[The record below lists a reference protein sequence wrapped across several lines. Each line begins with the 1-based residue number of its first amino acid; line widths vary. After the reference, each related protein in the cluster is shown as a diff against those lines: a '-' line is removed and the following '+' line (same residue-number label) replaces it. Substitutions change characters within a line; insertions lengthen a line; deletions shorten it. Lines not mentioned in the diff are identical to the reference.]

1 MARALSH
8 VSPSGDLV
16 QPNDKRLALDT
27 RLLDIAQRLEKQGSA
42 DDARQLRRSL
52 AYLRDAWYG
61 ADAFT
66 DPNFALVVLR
76 DSAQTL
82 IEVMHRSDRI
92 NAE

>member
-1 MARALSH
+1 MT
-8 VSPSGDLV
+8 D
-16 QPNDKRLALDT
+16 DKRADLDT
-27 RLLDIAQRLEKQGSA
+27 LLLDIAQRLEEHGSA

-61 ADAFT
+61 SDGFT
-66 DPNFALVVLR
+66 DPNLALVVIR

-82 IEVMHRSDRI
+82 LEVMHCSDQM